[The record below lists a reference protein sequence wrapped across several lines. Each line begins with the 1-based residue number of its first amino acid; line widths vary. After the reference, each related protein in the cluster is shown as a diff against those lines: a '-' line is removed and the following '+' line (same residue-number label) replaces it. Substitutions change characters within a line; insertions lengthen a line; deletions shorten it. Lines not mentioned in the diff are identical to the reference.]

1 MIARLINSTASADW
15 SPRSSRASPY
25 SEGVTTEMIAALAA
39 GLLALIGLAG
49 IVLPVIPAGSLLVGT
64 GALAWAIWGNSP
76 WGWVA
81 FGVAAVLL
89 IIGALTSLVLTGR
102 SLQRHE
108 IPKWPIVVGVA
119 FGLVGLFV
127 LPGFGLP
134 IGFAAGLLLAE
145 WFRVRNLR
153 SAVTTSWH
161 TLKALGLG
169 ILIEFTC
176 AMIATAVLAFS
187 IATSW

>member
-1 MIARLINSTASADW
+1 MT
-15 SPRSSRASPY
+15 
-25 SEGVTTEMIAALAA
+25 VEMIAALVA
-39 GLLALIGLAG
+39 GALALVGLAG
-49 IVLPVIPAGSLLVGT
+49 IVLPVIPAGSLLVGA
-64 GALAWAIWGNSP
+64 GALTWAIWGHSP

-89 IIGALTSLVLTGR
+89 IIGALSSLLLTGR

-108 IPKWPIVVGVA
+108 IPKWPVAVGVV
-119 FGLVGLFV
+119 FGIVGLFV

-134 IGFAAGLLLAE
+134 IGFAVGLLLAE
-145 WFRVRNLR
+145 WYRVRNLR
-153 SAVTTSWH
+153 TALTTSWR

-176 AMIATAVLAFS
+176 AMIATAAVGVS
-187 IATSW
+187 IATAW